1 MNVFVEKYILI
12 SGFLAF
18 LEIKVLEK
26 VLILM
31 FAWSVQ
37 MISGLD
43 SQSKF
48 QMFLHY
54 FSAAMLVSLGGT
66 QTWRL
71 HTGLCEF
78 VQNISTNIWR
88 SEKCTDLITGE
99 VS

>member
-18 LEIKVLEK
+18 LEVKVLEK

-48 QMFLHY
+48 QMFIL
-54 FSAAMLVSLGGT
+54 FSGPHVDVPPRDTNMAAGKYCKHLELT
-66 QTWRL
+66 L
-71 HTGLCEF
+71 A
-78 VQNISTNIWR
+78 I
-88 SEKCTDLITGE
+88 
-99 VS
+99 